1 MIDKEKI
8 FEEVLSA
15 EILLQQ
21 VQGQLPQQEAK
32 I

>member
-1 MIDKEKI
+1 MIDNEKI

-15 EILLQQ
+15 EILLKQ
-21 VQGQLPQQEAK
+21 VQGQLPQQETK

>member
-8 FEEVLSA
+8 IEEVLSA

-21 VQGQLPQQEAK
+21 VQGQLPQQETK